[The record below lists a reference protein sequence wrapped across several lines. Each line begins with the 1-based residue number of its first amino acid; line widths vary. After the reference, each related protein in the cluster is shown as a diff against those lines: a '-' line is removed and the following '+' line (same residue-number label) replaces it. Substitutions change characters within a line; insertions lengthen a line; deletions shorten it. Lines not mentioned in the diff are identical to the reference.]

1 MAGGRPT
8 KYNKQMLDKAR
19 DYIQNHALY
28 GDVVPIA
35 AGLAGELGVTKVT
48 LYEWAKHHLEFSNT
62 LQALQ
67 EAQERKLTSGGLSN
81 TFQPTIAKLMLANH
95 GYHDKQEV
103 TGADGQPL
111 SMKVEVAF
119 IGKTHKDQD

>member
-28 GDVVPIA
+28 GDVVPVV
-35 AGLAGELGVTKVT
+35 AGLAVELGVNKTT
-48 LYEWAKHHLEFSNT
+48 LYEWATQHLEFSHT

-67 EAQERKLTSGGLSN
+67 ETQERKLTSGGLSS

-95 GYHDKQEV
+95 GYHDKQEL
-103 TGADGQPL
+103 TGADGESL
-111 SMKVEVAF
+111 KIKVEVAF
-119 IGKTHKDQD
+119 VGKNHQDEN

>member
-8 KYNKQMLDKAR
+8 KYSKAMLDKAR
-19 DYIQNHALY
+19 EYIQNHAQY

-48 LYEWAKHHLEFSNT
+48 LYEWAKHYPEFSNT
-62 LQALQ
+62 LQLLQ
-67 EAQERKLTSGGLSN
+67 EAQERKLASGGLSS

-95 GYHDKQEV
+95 GYHDKQEIGQGKEMDPITIRV
-103 TGADGQPL
+103 VNAD
-111 SMKVEVAF
+111 
-119 IGKTHKDQD
+119 D